1 MRRNVRRLLS
11 GLAATATAVG
21 LATTLGAT
29 PALAQSDGSAYTK
42 AWISKGY
49 VAHAGYVYFTA
60 LGEKFTLFD
69 SDADGAGVSVQ
80 YYVNGAYREELY
92 LGSGNGTD
100 KTFDRSFAEGAA
112 IRFRVCLIDNDVI
125 QETTCAWGSGV
136 A

>member
-1 MRRNVRRLLS
+1 MRRYARRLLS

-21 LATTLGAT
+21 LATALGAT
-29 PALAQSDGSAYTK
+29 PAHAQTDGDAYTK
-42 AWISKGY
+42 YWIAKGY
-49 VAHAGYVYFTA
+49 IAHAGYVYFTA

-92 LGSGNGTD
+92 LGTGNGTD

-125 QETTCAWGSGV
+125 QEPTCAWGG
-136 A
+136 ATA